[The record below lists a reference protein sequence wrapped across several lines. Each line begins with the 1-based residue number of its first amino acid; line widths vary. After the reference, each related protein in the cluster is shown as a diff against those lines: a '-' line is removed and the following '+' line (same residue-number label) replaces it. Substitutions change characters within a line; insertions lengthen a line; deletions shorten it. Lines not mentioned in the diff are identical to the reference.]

1 MKLLLLSVACCVAM
15 AGCSGGGAN
24 SNSISNGTNAAS
36 TNNNPAANAASTAG
50 YPKSTADAFLKSC
63 EDAGSERTF
72 CTCVF
77 DKVQAKYTFEEFAAI
92 EAQLVDGEPPDEF
105 LEFTGKAR
113 EECSKK

>member
-24 SNSISNGTNAAS
+24 SNSISNGTAAS

>member
-1 MKLLLLSVACCVAM
+1 MKLLLLSLACCVAM

-24 SNSISNGTNAAS
+24 SNSLSNGANAAA
-36 TNNNPAANAASTAG
+36 NNNPAANAASTAG

-63 EDAGSERTF
+63 EQAGSDRTF
-72 CTCVF
+72 CTCLF

-92 EAQLVDGEPPDEF
+92 EAELVDGDPPDEF
-105 LEFTGKAR
+105 IEFTGKAR